1 MMCSHQAQCT
11 LPKHNDSQTLG
22 LNLILNP
29 ARRPAAAASTQGLD
43 RDMFMLVWG
52 PTVAAV
58 SVVLDHAD
66 NPVIVSTALE
76 GLMHAAR
83 IAAYHHIDE
92 VRRVVALTPE
102 QRLLIET
109 HATNRLFAK

>member
-1 MMCSHQAQCT
+1 
-11 LPKHNDSQTLG
+11 
-22 LNLILNP
+22 
-29 ARRPAAAASTQGLD
+29 
-43 RDMFMLVWG
+43 MFMLVWG

-92 VRRVVALTPE
+92 VRCSMV
-102 QRLLIET
+102 
-109 HATNRLFAK
+109 

>member
-1 MMCSHQAQCT
+1 
-11 LPKHNDSQTLG
+11 
-22 LNLILNP
+22 
-29 ARRPAAAASTQGLD
+29 
-43 RDMFMLVWG
+43 MFMLVWG

-92 VRRVVALTPE
+92 VLHRCWQYLTGPTVSPTPG
-102 QRLLIET
+102 RPNK
-109 HATNRLFAK
+109 HAEDSVCEAGVRILRA

>member
-1 MMCSHQAQCT
+1 
-11 LPKHNDSQTLG
+11 
-22 LNLILNP
+22 
-29 ARRPAAAASTQGLD
+29 
-43 RDMFMLVWG
+43 MFMLVWG

-92 VRRVVALTPE
+92 ARCATRHKPSL
-102 QRLLIET
+102 RLRTSGRHDRHGGRPTGGTAWILPRSM
-109 HATNRLFAK
+109 ASSADGC

>member
-1 MMCSHQAQCT
+1 
-11 LPKHNDSQTLG
+11 
-22 LNLILNP
+22 
-29 ARRPAAAASTQGLD
+29 
-43 RDMFMLVWG
+43 MFMLVWG

-92 VRRVVALTPE
+92 ARCGTAHTLSKLCKRDTLYRQVGRANGCFRAACPHCWHRCPMGSQPWSRISTCALYYDVLRHLPP
-102 QRLLIET
+102 
-109 HATNRLFAK
+109 AT

>member
-1 MMCSHQAQCT
+1 
-11 LPKHNDSQTLG
+11 
-22 LNLILNP
+22 
-29 ARRPAAAASTQGLD
+29 
-43 RDMFMLVWG
+43 MFMLVWG

-76 GLMHAAR
+76 GLMHAAS

-92 VRRVVALTPE
+92 ACNILQDVKLCGCSVNPCT
-102 QRLLIET
+102 
-109 HATNRLFAK
+109 

>member
-1 MMCSHQAQCT
+1 MLHTVVCGAQRST
-11 LPKHNDSQTLG
+11 KHHDCASC
-22 LNLILNP
+22 
-29 ARRPAAAASTQGLD
+29 AAAASTQGLD

-92 VRRVVALTPE
+92 VLNFGPKMCNACCPY
-102 QRLLIET
+102 
-109 HATNRLFAK
+109 